1 MDTEAQ
7 GTQAELARLLGVSEA
22 ACSGWVKRGI
32 IHPGETL
39 GEQLRA
45 LFAHLRAQ
53 AAGRVEDEGITQQ
66 RRELLTAKRRMAE
79 IDLAEREGALV
90 SAAEVKAAIFRL
102 TRIERDKMLGWSARL
117 GPALAAETDPERVRA
132 LLDAEVEKIL
142 RALAGRAEVIGQRK
156 DRADQ

>member
-7 GTQAELARLLGVSEA
+7 GTQVELARLLGVSEA

-79 IDLAEREGALV
+79 IDLAEREGTLVNADELKVAL
-90 SAAEVKAAIFRL
+90 IRRFRGQ
-102 TRIERDKMLGWSARL
+102 RDVMLGWSERL
-117 GPALAAETDPERVRA
+117 SPVLAAETNPDRVRV
-132 LLDAEVEKIL
+132 LLDAEVDSVL
-142 RALAGRAEVIGQRK
+142 RVLAGAADAVGQRK
-156 DRADQ
+156 DRANQ